1 MFRLAVKSFGLQ
13 PSEFW
18 DMTLPEFYEV
28 YRAHTE
34 QDKGRGLSQAEID
47 AELAWLRGETE

>member
-1 MFRLAVKSFGLQ
+1 
-13 PSEFW
+13 
-18 DMTLPEFYEV
+18 MTLPEFYEV